1 MNRESELPSWRV
13 EPVAA
18 SFQPFWN
25 LEELIRRQQSLP
37 QTSPSEDLSPSKGL
51 TQTKLRKEEQ
61 DRHSIIQ
68 NTYGLNT
75 KWLLYIWIYVIY
87 VHISSQAFATDL

>member
-13 EPVAA
+13 EPVPA

-37 QTSPSEDLSPSKGL
+37 QTSPNEDLSPSKGL
-51 TQTKLRKEEQ
+51 TQTKLRQEEQ
-61 DRHSIIQ
+61 DRHTHTLY
-68 NTYGLNT
+68 NTE
-75 KWLLYIWIYVIY
+75 YIWSKYKTVVIHMDICNIRTY
-87 VHISSQAFATDL
+87 